1 MMQKKL
7 LSCVIALS
15 MTLCLLTACGKQ
27 ATDAG
32 GATSTEEQATETAA
46 ESSGGSTSTASWP
59 TTLTNSVHNSA
70 APDWTEYN
78 QLIFNIK
85 NTTDYAEREVM
96 MHRAEDILMSTGAVV
111 PIYYYN
117 DPYLQKKSITGV
129 FSSLFGTKYFMYAK
143 GTEGNAL
150 RVSLSSDPTY
160 LDPALNS
167 SVDGAC
173 LVANTFAGLY
183 TYNEAGECIPALAD
197 DANPYE
203 VSEDGLSYTFHL
215 KKGLQWSDGTPLTA
229 SDFVYSWNRAVDP
242 SLGAD
247 YEYMFSNFAGYDDGK
262 VKAKAVDDTTLS
274 FTLTSPCAYILDL
287 MAFPIFFPVNQANV
301 EAADPDGVNP
311 GAWAETP
318 GFVSS
323 GAFTLQSWVPGDRM
337 IYVKNPYFYD
347 AANVAIDEL
356 HFILSS
362 DDEYIYEAYKNGE
375 IDFADSVP
383 NEEISKFLA
392 SNDPEFVI
400 APSLGT
406 YYFAFNVN
414 SHLFDGMTSTQAAS
428 MRRAIGLMVDRQYI
442 CDNIGQ
448 TGQVP
453 ATSFIPEGM
462 MDGNGGVF
470 KTNDDAYTFPDSNAV
485 GYYSAE
491 KNDATVAEAK
501 ALFEEAGFTFG
512 SDGKLSADTPL
523 SFEFLT
529 NDSQS
534 HVLVAEAIKKD
545 LAEFGIQVT
554 VVKQDWPTFQQ
565 NRKDGNY
572 DVAREGWLADFNDP
586 INMLEMFITTSGNND
601 PQFGRKPFEEDE

>member
-1 MMQKKL
+1 MRKKL
-7 LSCVIALS
+7 LSCVIVFTMALS
-15 MTLCLLTACGKQ
+15 LLSACGKK
-27 ATDAG
+27 AENAGDA
-32 GATSTEEQATETAA
+32 APAEEQASESAG
-46 ESSGGSTSTASWP
+46 ESSGDASTASWP
-59 TTLTNSVHNSA
+59 TTLTNSVHNTA

-85 NTTDYAEREVM
+85 NTTDYNEREKM
-96 MHRAEDILMSTGAVV
+96 MHRAEDILMSTGAIV
-111 PIYYYN
+111 PLYYYN
-117 DPYLQKKSITGV
+117 DPYLLKSSVTGIY
-129 FSSLFGTKYFMYAK
+129 SSLFGTKYFMYAK
-143 GTEGNAL
+143 GCTDNIL
-150 RVSLSSDPTY
+150 RVSLSSEPTA

-183 TYNEAGECIPALAD
+183 TYNAAGECIPALAD
-197 DANPYE
+197 ESNPYE
-203 VSEDGLSYTFHL
+203 VSEDGLTYTFHL
-215 KKGLQWSDGTPLTA
+215 KKGLLWSDGTPLTA

-247 YEYMFSNFAGYDDGK
+247 YAYMFSNFAGYDDGK
-262 VKAKAVDDTTLS
+262 VKAKAVDDTTLT

-287 MAFPIFFPVNQANV
+287 MAFPIFCPINQACV

-311 GAWAETP
+311 AAWTQNP

-323 GAFTLQSWVPGDRM
+323 GAFTLQSWDHGNLMV
-337 IYVKNPYFYD
+337 YVKNPNFYD
-347 AANVAIDEL
+347 AANVEIEEL
-356 HFILSS
+356 HYILAS
-362 DDEYIYEAYKNGE
+362 DEDVIYEAYKNGE

-383 NEEISKFLA
+383 TDEIQGFL
-392 SNDPEFVI
+392 SSGNPEFVI

-428 MRRAIGLMVDRQYI
+428 MRRAIGLLVDRKSI

-448 TGQVP
+448 TGQIP
-453 ATSFIPEGM
+453 ATSFIPAGM
-462 MDGNGGVF
+462 QDGNGGVY
-470 KTNDDAYTFPDSNAV
+470 KTNDDQYTYPNSSAT
-485 GYYSAE
+485 GYYPEE
-491 KNDATVAEAK
+491 KSDATLQEAR

-512 SDGKLSADTPL
+512 SDGKLSAETPL
-523 SFEFLT
+523 AFEFLT

-534 HVLVAEAIKKD
+534 HVRVAESIKKD
-545 LAEFGIQVT
+545 LAEVGIDVT
-554 VVKQDWPTFQQ
+554 IVKQDWPTFQR

-586 INMLEMFITTSGNND
+586 INMLEMFITESGNND
-601 PQFGRKPFEEDE
+601 PQFGRPPFEEED